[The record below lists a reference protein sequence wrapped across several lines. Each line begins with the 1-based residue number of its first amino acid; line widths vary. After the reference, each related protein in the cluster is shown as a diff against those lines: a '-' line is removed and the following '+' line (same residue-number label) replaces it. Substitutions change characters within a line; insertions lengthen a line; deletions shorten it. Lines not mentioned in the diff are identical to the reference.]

1 MSEEQNGG
9 LSQLEETAYVPRQ
22 KEDRLAGVAAPVLE
36 DTDYVAPKEKKS
48 HLADVAAPTLADDDY
63 VDTRKK
69 HSLEGVQAPVLED
82 TNAYAAPKPA
92 AQPAGFTP
100 TPLTQEQLDVLAQ
113 QRAQSGQPPYT
124 PEQIAAIQKAYMDR
138 QAAAHAASQ
147 PAAAASQPQVQAPVL
162 EESTYTPP
170 VKEEKR
176 PQVSAAAA
184 ASLLEEPAPEP
195 ERRVSRFNEADLE
208 AAKANA
214 QKRAIEQSLNMTTN
228 VDKAESRRLM
238 NELRMEREAELA
250 KKGFTVV
257 IVLMILG
264 LVAAVAL
271 YFFSIREFKVDMDNG
286 FYSGVTKVM
295 TYTSFGLGVLS
306 VLLILRVNF
315 VKKLG
320 SFLFGLMTLLLL
332 FPGLPMLMQKKEEGM
347 ALTAVGYGVALVLC
361 FAVRFTLS
369 TSEPVNMFYKRRE
382 G

>member
-1 MSEEQNGG
+1 MSEEQNSG
-9 LSQLEETAYVPRQ
+9 LSQLEETTYVPKQ

-36 DTDYVAPKEKKS
+36 DTAYVAPKEKKS

-69 HSLEGVQAPVLED
+69 HSLEGVAAPVLED
-82 TNAYAAPKPA
+82 TDAHTAPRPA

-100 TPLTQEQLDVLAQ
+100 VPLTQQQLEILAQ

-147 PAAAASQPQVQAPVL
+147 PAAAPAPQVQAPVL

-170 VKEEKR
+170 VKEEKK

-195 ERRVSRFNEADLE
+195 ERKVSRFNEADLE

-264 LVAAVAL
+264 LLAAAAL
-271 YFFSIREFKVDMDNG
+271 YFFSIRDFKVDMANG
-286 FYSGVTKVM
+286 FYSAVTKVM
-295 TYTSFGLGVLS
+295 TYTSFGLGVVS
-306 VLLILRVNF
+306 VLLILRVGF

-320 SFLFGLMTLLLL
+320 SFLFGLMTALLL

-347 ALTAVGYGVALVLC
+347 VLTVVAYGAALILC
-361 FAVRFTLS
+361 FAVCFTLN
-369 TSEPVNMFYKRRE
+369 TSDPVNMFYKRRE
-382 G
+382 E

>member
-1 MSEEQNGG
+1 
-9 LSQLEETAYVPRQ
+9 
-22 KEDRLAGVAAPVLE
+22 
-36 DTDYVAPKEKKS
+36 
-48 HLADVAAPTLADDDY
+48 
-63 VDTRKK
+63 
-69 HSLEGVQAPVLED
+69 
-82 TNAYAAPKPA
+82 
-92 AQPAGFTP
+92 
-100 TPLTQEQLDVLAQ
+100 LTQQQLDVLAQ

-138 QAAAHAASQ
+138 QVAAHAASQ
-147 PAAAASQPQVQAPVL
+147 PAEPAPQPQVKAPVL

-170 VKEEKR
+170 VKEKHE

-195 ERRVSRFNEADLE
+195 ERKVSRFNEADLE

-264 LVAAVAL
+264 LLAAAAL
-271 YFFSIREFKVDMDNG
+271 YFFSVREFQDSMDNG

-295 TYTSFGLGVLS
+295 NYTSFGLGVVS
-306 VLLILRVNF
+306 VLLILRVGF

-320 SFLFGLMTLLLL
+320 SFLFGLMTALLL

-347 ALTAVGYGVALVLC
+347 ALTAVGYGAALILC
-361 FAVRFTLS
+361 FAICFILS
-369 TSEPVNMFYKRRE
+369 TSEPVNMFYKRKE
-382 G
+382 

>member
-1 MSEEQNGG
+1 MSEEQNNG
-9 LSQLEETAYVPRQ
+9 LSQLEESTYVPKQ
-22 KEDRLAGVAAPVLE
+22 KEDRLAGVAVPVLE
-36 DTDYVAPKEKKS
+36 DTAYVAPKEKKS

-82 TNAYAAPKPA
+82 PDAHAASKP
-92 AQPAGFTP
+92 AQPAAFTP
-100 TPLTQEQLDVLAQ
+100 VPLTQQQLDVLAQ

-138 QAAAHAASQ
+138 QVAAHAVSQ
-147 PAAAASQPQVQAPVL
+147 PAEPAPQPQVKAPVL

-170 VKEEKR
+170 VKEKHE

-195 ERRVSRFNEADLE
+195 ERKVSRFNEADLE

-264 LVAAVAL
+264 LLAAAAL
-271 YFFSIREFKVDMDNG
+271 YFFSVREFQDSMDNG

-295 TYTSFGLGVLS
+295 NYTSFGLGVVS
-306 VLLILRVNF
+306 VLLILRVGF

-320 SFLFGLMTLLLL
+320 SFLFGLMTVLLL

-347 ALTAVGYGVALVLC
+347 ALTAVGYGAALILC
-361 FAVRFTLS
+361 FAICFILS
-369 TSEPVNMFYKRRE
+369 TSEPVNMFYKRKE
-382 G
+382 

>member
-1 MSEEQNGG
+1 MSEEQNNG
-9 LSQLEETAYVPRQ
+9 LSQLEESTYVPKQ

-36 DTDYVAPKEKKS
+36 DTAYVAPKEKKS

-82 TNAYAAPKPA
+82 PDAHAASQP
-92 AQPAGFTP
+92 AQPAAFTP
-100 TPLTQEQLDVLAQ
+100 VPLTQQQLDVLAQ

-138 QAAAHAASQ
+138 QVAAHVASQ
-147 PAAAASQPQVQAPVL
+147 PAEPAPQPQVKAPVL

-170 VKEEKR
+170 VKEKLE

-195 ERRVSRFNEADLE
+195 ERKVSRFNEADLE

-264 LVAAVAL
+264 LLAAAAL
-271 YFFSIREFKVDMDNG
+271 YFFSVREFQDSMDNG

-295 TYTSFGLGVLS
+295 NYTSFGLGVVS
-306 VLLILRVNF
+306 VLLILRVGF

-320 SFLFGLMTLLLL
+320 SFLFGLMTALLL

-347 ALTAVGYGVALVLC
+347 ALTAVGYGAALILC
-361 FAVRFTLS
+361 FAICFILS
-369 TSEPVNMFYKRRE
+369 TSEPVNMFYKRKE
-382 G
+382 